1 MMFGNNLDTAVT
13 GVCVGLA
20 KTKQLATCEF
30 TYNDGA
36 VAKDAPNGEP
46 LYLGFVS
53 FAEMDTFIETL
64 QRMSI
69 DLKRNL
75 THPVEGGD
83 KHE

>member
-1 MMFGNNLDTAVT
+1 
-13 GVCVGLA
+13 
-20 KTKQLATCEF
+20 
-30 TYNDGA
+30 
-36 VAKDAPNGEP
+36 
-46 LYLGFVS
+46 
-53 FAEMDTFIETL
+53 MDMFIETL